1 MDVFRQAIAQN
12 DQWVLW
18 NTKQTKLLLYMRT
31 YVNWRPPTR
40 IFKLI
45 LEPFWTAQIDGRDP
59 LITNIIFSKQV
70 WGQVR
75 SREVIKHLKNMK
87 KTDFFNIQINHIS
100 SHKRPI
106 RTLDSSNWSLWPD
119 KSFWFYKLGIGVTWG
134 YLGSFGVKL
143 QKCSNLDK
151 LYTKMKLLVR
161 WLRKNGFRGQSRSSD
176 PKFGVFEV

>member
-45 LEPFWTAQIDGRDP
+45 LEPFWRAQIDGRDP
-59 LITNIIFSKQV
+59 LITNIIVSKQV

-106 RTLDSSNWSLWPD
+106 RTLDSSNWRAWSTDYKYHIFVGGLRSNKVTRGHQTFE
-119 KSFWFYKLGIGVTWG
+119 KSAKKPIFSISK
-134 YLGSFGVKL
+134 
-143 QKCSNLDK
+143 
-151 LYTKMKLLVR
+151 
-161 WLRKNGFRGQSRSSD
+161 
-176 PKFGVFEV
+176 